1 MEIPG
6 RSVVKKAQPFPV
18 IAFDC
23 DGVMFDTR
31 EINRAYYNEILRHF
45 GKPDMD
51 DHQLELAHMH
61 MADTVMA
68 MLFPDPQELA
78 EAQAYRLAMPYMPHL
93 DKMVMEPELKPLLQ
107 RLRPARKTA
116 IATNRTTT
124 IGDVLRAFSLT
135 EDFDLVVSA
144 RDVERAKPW
153 PDMLIRIIETFS
165 CNPPEV
171 LYIGDS
177 MLDQQAAEAA
187 GVSFAAYRNP
197 ELSAD
202 FHIDSLQEVDRLLR

>member
-1 MEIPG
+1 M
-6 RSVVKKAQPFPV
+6 KKTQPFPV

-31 EINRAYYNEILRHF
+31 EINRAYYNEILRQF

-51 DHQLELAHMH
+51 DRQLEMAHMH

-68 MLFPDPQELA
+68 MLFPDQKDLA
-78 EAQAYRLAMPYMPHL
+78 EAQMYRLSMPYMPHI

-153 PDMLIRIIETFS
+153 PDMLIRIIETF
-165 CNPPEV
+165 CCTPREV

-177 MLDQQAAEAA
+177 LLDQQAAEAA
-187 GVSFAAYRNP
+187 DVTFAAYRNTA
-197 ELSAD
+197 LSAD
-202 FHIDSLQEVDRLLR
+202 FHIDSLQQVDRLLR

>member
-1 MEIPG
+1 MKPIL
-6 RSVVKKAQPFPV
+6 FPV

-31 EINRAYYNEILRHF
+31 EINRAYYDEILRHF
-45 GKPDMD
+45 GKPEMD
-51 DHQLELAHMH
+51 DRQLEMAHMH

-68 MLFPDPQELA
+68 MLFPDPDELA
-78 EAQAYRLAMPYMPHL
+78 AAQRYRLAMPYMPHL

-116 IATNRTTT
+116 VATNRTTT
-124 IGDVLRAFSLT
+124 IGDVMRAFSLT

-144 RDVERAKPW
+144 RDVARAKPW
-153 PDMLIRIIETFS
+153 PDMLIRIVETFS
-165 CNPPEV
+165 CRPEQV

-177 MLDQQAAEAA
+177 LLDQQAADAA
-187 GVSFAAYRNP
+187 GVCFAAYRNP
-197 ELSAD
+197 ALLSD
-202 FHIDSLQEVDRLLR
+202 FHIDSLLEVCELLECHGD